1 MGDFLLSW
9 RVRACVSVFPRLR
22 PFRCVCI
29 PLLSLVS
36 FISAFRMAPRRE
48 SGASRA
54 KGKRPAEP
62 SQADQSEARQKA
74 RYDTALFGSVE
85 DYQRYKQKYA
95 QRKVV
100 PGRSINFS
108 QLKYFGF
115 EAIFGRMRWLPV
127 VTISEPIFP
136 TLIRTFYSQVT
147 YGVGGPITSTVRG
160 VEITLSPESI
170 CRIFDI
176 PSGGLRVYES
186 KVWPTVPGFEPRE
199 AIQRLCGLADA

>member
-1 MGDFLLSW
+1 MGPRASHLGDFLLSW

-22 PFRCVCI
+22 AFRCVCI
-29 PLLSLVS
+29 LLFSLVS

-48 SGASRA
+48 SAASRA
-54 KGKRPAEP
+54 QGKRPADP
-62 SQADQSEARQKA
+62 SQPDQSEARRKA

-85 DYQRYKQKYA
+85 DYQRYKQKFA
-95 QRKVV
+95 QRKVI

-136 TLIRTFYSQVT
+136 TLIRTFYSRVT
-147 YGVGGPITSTVRG
+147 YGVGGLITSTVRG
-160 VEITLSPESI
+160 VKITLSPESI

-176 PSGGLRVYES
+176 PSVGLRVYES
-186 KVWPTVPGFEPRE
+186 K
-199 AIQRLCGLADA
+199 A